1 MSSFPHFTSRNPM
14 KAIVS
19 ELRPA
24 IAATL
29 VLAAVTCGVY
39 PLVVTG
45 VTQVAFKDK
54 AHGSLIMDKDGVVRG
69 SALLGQN
76 FTGAK
81 YFHPRPSA
89 AGAGYDAAN
98 SSGSNL
104 GPTSQKLNDV
114 IKERI
119 AAYRT
124 ENSLGHKETVPADA
138 VTASGSGL
146 DPHISVKN
154 AELQAV
160 RVAKA
165 RGMSVE
171 RVKGLLAASTRRPDL
186 AILGDV
192 GVNVLKL
199 NLSLDDLK

>member
-1 MSSFPHFTSRNPM
+1 M
-14 KAIVS
+14 KALFS

-24 IAATL
+24 ISATL

-45 VTQVAFKDK
+45 ISQAAFKSK
-54 AHGSLIMDKDGVVRG
+54 AHGSLITDKDGVVRG
-69 SALLGQN
+69 SSLLGQN
-76 FTGAK
+76 FSGAQ

-89 AGAGYDAAN
+89 AGMGYDATS

-104 GPTSQKLNDV
+104 GPTSQKLNDAL
-114 IKERI
+114 KERI
-119 AAYRT
+119 TAYRT
-124 ENSLGHKETVPADA
+124 ENGFSDKEAVPADA

-154 AELQAV
+154 AVLQAV

-165 RGMSVE
+165 RSLSVE
-171 RVKGLLAASTRRPDL
+171 KVKELVAANTAKPDL
-186 AILGDV
+186 GIFGDA

-199 NLSLDDLK
+199 NLSLDALK

>member
-1 MSSFPHFTSRNPM
+1 M
-14 KAIVS
+14 KSLLS

-24 IAATL
+24 ISATV
-29 VLAAVTCGVY
+29 VLAAVTCGAY
-39 PLVVTG
+39 PLLITG
-45 VTQVAFKDK
+45 IAQSALKEK
-54 AHGSLIMDKDGVVRG
+54 AHGSLITDQDGTVRG
-69 SALLGQN
+69 SALLSQN
-76 FTGAK
+76 FTAEN

-89 AGAGYDAAN
+89 AGSGHDAAS

-104 GPTSQKLNDV
+104 GPTSQKLNDA

-124 ENSLGHKETVPADA
+124 TNGLAADAKVPADA
-138 VTASGSGL
+138 VTASGCGL

-154 AELQAV
+154 AEAQAA

-165 RGMSVE
+165 RNLSVE
-171 RVKGLLAASTRRPDL
+171 KVRALIAANTTKPDL
-186 AILGDV
+186 GILGDA

-199 NLSLDDLK
+199 NLALDAQK

>member
-1 MSSFPHFTSRNPM
+1 M
-14 KAIVS
+14 KALFS

-24 IAATL
+24 IMATL
-29 VLAAVTCGVY
+29 VLAAVTCGAY
-39 PLVVTG
+39 PLLITTVA
-45 VTQVAFKDK
+45 QSAFKEK
-54 AHGSLIMDKDGVVRG
+54 ANGSLITDKDGTVRG
-69 SALLGQN
+69 SALLSQN
-76 FTGAK
+76 FAAEN

-89 AGAGYDAAN
+89 AGSGHDAAS

-104 GPTSQKLNDV
+104 GPTSQKLHDA

-124 ENSLGHKETVPADA
+124 LNGLTVGATVPADA

-146 DPHISVKN
+146 DPHISPKN
-154 AELQAV
+154 AELQTA

-165 RGMSVE
+165 RNLSIE
-171 RVKGLLAASTRRPDL
+171 KVKELITSNTTKPDL
-186 AILGDV
+186 GILGET

-199 NLSLDDLK
+199 NLALDALK

>member
-1 MSSFPHFTSRNPM
+1 M
-14 KAIVS
+14 KALFS

-24 IAATL
+24 IMATL
-29 VLAAVTCGVY
+29 VLAAFTCGVY
-39 PLVVTG
+39 PLLITTVA
-45 VTQVAFKDK
+45 QSAFKEK
-54 AHGSLIMDKDGVVRG
+54 ANGSLITDKDGTVRG
-69 SALLGQN
+69 SALLSQN
-76 FTGAK
+76 FAAEN

-89 AGAGYDAAN
+89 AGNGHDAAS

-104 GPTSQKLNDV
+104 GPTSQKLHDA

-124 ENSLGHKETVPADA
+124 LNSLAADAPVPADA

-154 AELQAV
+154 AELQTA

-165 RGMSVE
+165 RNLSIE
-171 RVKGLLAASTRRPDL
+171 KVKELIALNTTKPDL
-186 AILGDV
+186 GILGET

-199 NLSLDDLK
+199 NLALDALK

>member
-1 MSSFPHFTSRNPM
+1 M
-14 KAIVS
+14 KALFS

-24 IAATL
+24 IMATL
-29 VLAAVTCGVY
+29 VLAAITCGAY
-39 PLVVTG
+39 PLLITTVA
-45 VTQVAFKDK
+45 QSAFKEK
-54 AHGSLIMDKDGVVRG
+54 ANGSLITDKDGIVRG
-69 SALLGQN
+69 SALLSQN
-76 FTGAK
+76 FAAEN

-89 AGAGYDAAN
+89 AGSGHDAAS

-104 GPTSQKLNDV
+104 GPTSQKLHDA

-119 AAYRT
+119 VAYRT
-124 ENSLGHKETVPADA
+124 KNGLAVGATVPADA

-154 AELQAV
+154 AELQTA

-165 RGMSVE
+165 RDLSIE
-171 RVKGLLAASTRRPDL
+171 KVKELIASNTAKPDL
-186 AILGDV
+186 GILGET

-199 NLSLDDLK
+199 NLALDALK

>member
-1 MSSFPHFTSRNPM
+1 M
-14 KAIVS
+14 KALFS

-24 IAATL
+24 IVGTL
-29 VLAAVTCGVY
+29 VLAAVTCGTY
-39 PLVVTG
+39 PLLVTG
-45 VTQVAFKDK
+45 IAQTAFKNQ
-54 AHGSLIMDKDGVVRG
+54 AAGSLITDKDGKVIG

-76 FTGAK
+76 FAADH
-81 YFHPRPSA
+81 YFHPRSSA

-104 GPTSQKLNDV
+104 GPTSQKLHDA

-124 ENSLGHKETVPADA
+124 KNGLVADATVPADA

-154 AELQAV
+154 AELQTA

-165 RGMSVE
+165 RNLSIE
-171 RVKGLLAASTRRPDL
+171 KVKELIASHTTKPDL
-186 AILGDV
+186 GFLGET

-199 NLSLDDLK
+199 NLALDALK

>member
-1 MSSFPHFTSRNPM
+1 M
-14 KAIVS
+14 KALFS

-24 IAATL
+24 IVGTL
-29 VLAAVTCGVY
+29 VLAGVTCGAY
-39 PLVVTG
+39 PLLVTG
-45 VTQVAFKDK
+45 IAQTAFKNQ
-54 AHGSLIMDKDGVVRG
+54 AAGSLITDKDGKVIG
-69 SALLGQN
+69 SGLLGQN
-76 FTGAK
+76 FAADH

-89 AGAGYDAAN
+89 AGAGYDAAS

-104 GPTSQKLNDV
+104 GPTSQKLNDA
-114 IKERI
+114 INERI

-124 ENSLGHKETVPADA
+124 KNGLAADATVPADA

-154 AELQAV
+154 AELQTA

-165 RGMSVE
+165 RSLSVE
-171 RVKGLLAASTRRPDL
+171 EVTELIASNTTKPDL
-186 AILGDV
+186 GILGET

-199 NLSLDDLK
+199 NLALDALK

>member
-1 MSSFPHFTSRNPM
+1 M
-14 KAIVS
+14 
-19 ELRPA
+19 
-24 IAATL
+24 ATL
-29 VLAAVTCGVY
+29 VLAAVTCGAY
-39 PLVVTG
+39 PLLVTG
-45 VTQVAFKDK
+45 IAQTAFKDK
-54 AHGSLIMDKDGVVRG
+54 ASGSLITNKDGKVIG
-69 SALLGQN
+69 SSLLGQN
-76 FTGAK
+76 FAADH

-89 AGAGYDAAN
+89 AGAGYDAAS

-104 GPTSQKLNDV
+104 GPTSQKLNDA

-124 ENSLGHKETVPADA
+124 KNGLTADATVPADA

-154 AELQAV
+154 AELQAA

-165 RGMSVE
+165 RNLSVE
-171 RVKGLLAASTRRPDL
+171 KVKELISASTTQPDL
-186 AILGDV
+186 GILGDA

-199 NLSLDDLK
+199 NLALDAAK